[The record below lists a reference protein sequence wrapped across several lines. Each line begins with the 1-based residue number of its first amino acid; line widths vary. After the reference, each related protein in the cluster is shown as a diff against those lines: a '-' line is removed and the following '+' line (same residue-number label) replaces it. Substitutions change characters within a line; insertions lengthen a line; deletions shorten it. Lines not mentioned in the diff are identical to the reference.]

1 MSENDEISVI
11 FCIIFIL
18 FFHLSQTWKML
29 TLNQMLTLDGKPT
42 NRLSRYADQTIL
54 FVRPKF
60 KTAVLVCVRA
70 AIAMLDFFTEQI
82 PVRYRPVSFK
92 Q

>member
-1 MSENDEISVI
+1 MVVSFQTIFYVVSEISRKLYPVWRHTGK
-11 FCIIFIL
+11 FLECFFALCPEIL
-18 FFHLSQTWKML
+18 PH
-29 TLNQMLTLDGKPT
+29 GG
-42 NRLSRYADQTIL
+42 
-54 FVRPKF
+54 KF

-92 Q
+92 H